1 MQIIDGVRVTFW
13 LIFYLLE
20 NFRLCRFNVLTE
32 LLLLEHCRLCRCSVV
47 IIILRVVSYRICR
60 FNILNVIFMLASYRL
75 CRCSVW
81 IELLL
86 LENYRLCR
94 CSVVIKKLLA
104 NFRLCK
110 CNAMSFVK
118 AHSNA
123 DLKIC
128 QYLCLNMKIMYLKF
142 FNRTPFTLHARYLKI
157 FLQTLR
163 NNRIC

>member
-13 LIFYLLE
+13 LVFYLLE
-20 NFRLCRFNVLTE
+20 NFRLSRFNVLTE

-75 CRCSVW
+75 CRCNIW

-110 CNAMSFVK
+110 CNAMSLVK

-157 FLQTLR
+157 FLQTLT